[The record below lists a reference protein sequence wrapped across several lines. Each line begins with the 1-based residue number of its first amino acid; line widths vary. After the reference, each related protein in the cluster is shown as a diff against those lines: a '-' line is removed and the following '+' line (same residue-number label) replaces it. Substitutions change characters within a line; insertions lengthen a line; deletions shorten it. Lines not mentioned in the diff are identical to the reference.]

1 MNKTWKR
8 QVFRHTALYTAILMF
23 SHTGGGGGAQAQ
35 TQTQTHKYAI
45 VMNGQNLPEVKWG
58 QDYKK
63 LAQKSN
69 ERQFTHTTNFHI
81 KKNVTLSFNNIDE
94 VVAEKKDVVVF
105 GTATYLPP
113 YGKVSGFDADKL
125 KKRGDALGWIKTTK
139 PGLVGYSYEGVTC
152 QNNYNNASSGCP
164 ELIYKTQFSFGQQGL
179 KKKTTGGLDIA
190 EDKSRDNSP
199 IYKLQDYPGLG
210 VSFNLS
216 SESLVKS
223 IKYNKIIS
231 SFSEG
236 VTQQNGTQNQHKD
249 KNLVYTTGDYQYKN
263 KYSSRY
269 VGQNEHS
276 AIAFYLNA
284 KLHLLDK
291 KNIKNI
297 AQGKTVNLGTLK
309 SYVEPTAE
317 WKNKR
322 QNYFQGNWTFEDKG
336 TVSVKLK
343 LPEVKA
349 GRCVNKNNP
358 NPNAK
363 APSPA
368 LTAPALWFG
377 PVQNGKVQ
385 MYSASVS
392 TYPDSSSSQIF
403 LQNLSRKDDTSKP
416 GRYSLKPLSTSEIKS
431 KEPNFT
437 GRQTIIRLDGRV
449 QQIKLGQSNNEV
461 VGFNGN
467 SNNATFGIVS
477 EGSFMPDTS
486 EWKKVLLP
494 WTVRVFA
501 DDSKFKEFNKEEKD
515 NKPKYSQKYRSRD
528 NGKRERNLG
537 DIVNSPIVA
546 VGGYLATSA
555 NDGMVHIFKKG
566 NGGDE
571 RNYSLKLSYIPG
583 TMPRKDIENKDS
595 TLAKE
600 LRAFA
605 EKGYVGDRYGV
616 DGGFVLRQVNLNGKD
631 HVFMFGAMGFG
642 GRGAYALDL
651 TKADGS
657 DPTKA
662 SLFDVKDNGNNGNNG
677 NNRVELGYTVGTPQ
691 IGKTHNGKYAAFLAS
706 GYATK
711 KIDDPTNKTA
721 LYVYDLENNGNL
733 IKKIEVK
740 DGKGGLS
747 SPTLVDKDLDGTVDI
762 AYAGDRGGKMY
773 RFDLS
778 GQSPDQWTVRP
789 IFEGTKPITSA
800 PAISQLKDKRVVIF
814 GTGSDLSEED
824 VDNMEEQYIY
834 GIFDDDTATTGTVNF
849 SGSGGGLLEQV
860 LSRDNDNKTL
870 FLTDYKRSDGSG
882 SKGWVVKLKDGQ
894 RVTVKPT
901 VVLRTAFVTIRKYND
916 GGCGAETA
924 ILGINTAD
932 GGKLTKKSARP
943 IVPDAN
949 KDVAQYSGHKQT
961 TKGKSIPIGCMQ
973 KGNEIVCPNGYVYDK
988 PVNVRY
994 LDEKKTDGF
1003 STTADG
1009 DAGGS
1014 GIDPAGKRSGKNNR
1028 CFSQKGVRTLLMN
1041 DLDSLDITGPTCGM
1055 KRISWREVFY

>member
-1 MNKTWKR
+1 MNKRKQPEVKSNVPSSIKDKDR
-8 QVFRHTALYTAILMF
+8 EREYTHHP
-23 SHTGGGGGAQAQ
+23 SRGGGGS
-35 TQTQTHKYAI
+35 
-45 VMNGQNLPEVKWG
+45 V
-58 QDYKK
+58 
-63 LAQKSN
+63 
-69 ERQFTHTTNFHI
+69 
-81 KKNVTLSFNNIDE
+81 SFNNTDTL
-94 VVAEKKDVVVF
+94 VSQQSGTAVF

-113 YGKVSGFDADKL
+113 YGKVSGFDADGL
-125 KKRGDALGWIKTTK
+125 EKR
-139 PGLVGYSYEGVTC
+139 
-152 QNNYNNASSGCP
+152 NNAVDWIHTTQAGLAGYAYTDVICRSYQCP
-164 ELIYKTQFSFGQQGL
+164 QLVYKTRFSFDNTGL
-179 KKKTTGGLDIA
+179 AKKANGGGLDIYV
-190 EDKSRDNSP
+190 DKSRDNSP
-199 IYKLQDYPGLG
+199 IYKLKDYPWLG
-210 VSFNLS
+210 VSFNLGVENTVKNGNS
-216 SESLVKS
+216 SNRL
-223 IKYNKIIS
+223 IS
-231 SFSEG
+231 SFSEDNNNQTIVSTTEG
-236 VTQQNGTQNQHKD
+236 SPISLGDQQ
-249 KNLVYTTGDYQYKN
+249 
-263 KYSSRY
+263 R
-269 VGQNEHS
+269 EHT
-276 AIAFYLNA
+276 AMAYYLNA

-291 KNIKNI
+291 KGIKDI
-297 AQGKTVNLGTLK
+297 TGKTVRLGVLK
-309 SYVEPTAE
+309 PSIDVKT
-317 WKNKR
+317 
-322 QNYFQGNWTFEDKG
+322 QNTGLGGILAYWARWDIKDTGQIP
-336 TVSVKLK
+336 VKLG
-343 LPEVKA
+343 LQQVKA
-349 GRCVNKNNP
+349 GRCINKP
-358 NPNAK
+358 NPNKNTK

-377 PVQNGKVQ
+377 PVKDGKAE

-392 TYPDSSSSQIF
+392 TYPDSSSSRIY
-403 LQNLSRKDDTSKP
+403 LQNLKRKTDPNKP
-416 GRYSLKPLSTSEIKS
+416 GRYSLADLTKS
-431 KEPNFT
+431 DIESRQPGFT
-437 GRQTIIRLDGRV
+437 GRQTVIRLDSGV
-449 QQIKLGQSNNEV
+449 QQIKLQGNEV
-461 VGFNGN
+461 ANFNGN
-467 SNNATFGIVS
+467 DGKNDTFGIVS

-494 WTVRVFA
+494 WTVRA
-501 DDSKFKEFNKEEKD
+501 SNDDGQFNTFNKEE
-515 NKPKYSQKYRSRD
+515 NNGKPKYSQKYRSRD
-528 NGKRERNLG
+528 SSKHERNLG

-583 TMPRKDIENKDS
+583 TMPRQYFDNDTSALKDS

-616 DGGFVLRQVNLNGKD
+616 DGGFVLRQVNNLNGQD
-631 HVFMFGAMGFG
+631 RVFMFGAMGFG

-651 TKADGS
+651 TKADDN

-711 KIDDPTNKTA
+711 EITSGDNKTA
-721 LYVYDLENNGNL
+721 LYVYDLENNNGTP
-733 IKKIEVK
+733 IAKIEVK

-762 AYAGDRGGKMY
+762 AYAGDRGGNMY

-778 GQSPDQWTVRP
+778 SDNPSSWTVRT
-789 IFEGTKPITSA
+789 IFQGTKPITSA

-814 GTGSDLSEED
+814 GTGSDLSEDD

-834 GIFDDDTATTGTVNF
+834 GIFDDDTATTGSVNF

-901 VVLRTAFVTIRKYND
+901 VVLRTAFVTIRKYTTD
-916 GGCGAETA
+916 GCGAETA

-943 IVPDAN
+943 IVPAAN
-949 KDVAQYSGHKQT
+949 SKVAQYSGDKKT
-961 TKGKSIPIGCMQ
+961 SSGKSIPIGCME
-973 KGNEIVCPNGYVYDK
+973 KDNGIVCPNGYVYDK

>member
-1 MNKTWKR
+1 MNKTLKR
-8 QVFRHTALYTAILMF
+8 RVFRHTALYAAILMF
-23 SHTGGGGGAQAQ
+23 SHTGGGGAMAQ
-35 TQTQTHKYAI
+35 TYKYAI
-45 VMNGQNLPEVKWG
+45 IMNEGNQLEVKGNGQYSTIK
-58 QDYKK
+58 DKDR
-63 LAQKSN
+63 
-69 ERQFTHTTNFHI
+69 EREYTYHQGRGGGGS
-81 KKNVTLSFNNIDE
+81 VSFNNSDE
-94 VVAEKKDVVVF
+94 LVSRQSGTAVF

-113 YGKVSGFDADKL
+113 YGKVSGFDERKL
-125 KKRGDALGWIKTTK
+125 KERTNALNWIHTTH
-139 PGLVGYSYEGVTC
+139 PGLIGYSYAGVVCRDST
-152 QNNYNNASSGCP
+152 GCP
-164 ELIYKTQFSFGQQGL
+164 KLVYKTQFTFGNSGL
-179 KKKTTGGLDIA
+179 AKKANGGGLDIYV
-190 EDKSRDNSP
+190 DKSRDNSP
-199 IYKLQDYPGLG
+199 IYKLKDHPWLG
-210 VSFNLS
+210 VSFNLGSENTVKNSKS
-216 SESLVKS
+216 S
-223 IKYNKIIS
+223 NKLIS
-231 SFSEG
+231 SFSEDNNNQTIVSTTEG
-236 VTQQNGTQNQHKD
+236 SPISLGDQQREHTAV
-249 KNLVYTTGDYQYKN
+249 VY
-263 KYSSRY
+263 
-269 VGQNEHS
+269 
-276 AIAFYLNA
+276 YLNA

-291 KNIKNI
+291 KQIQNITD
-297 AQGKTVNLGTLK
+297 KTVQLGVLK
-309 SYVEPTAE
+309 PSIDV
-317 WKNKR
+317 R
-322 QNYFQGNWTFEDKG
+322 QQKGANWLSFWASWDIKDTG
-336 TVSVKLK
+336 QIPVKLG
-343 LPEVKA
+343 LQQVKA
-349 GRCVNKNNP
+349 GRCINKPNP
-358 NPNAK
+358 NPNK
-363 APSPA
+363 KDLSPA

-377 PVQNGKVQ
+377 PVKDGKAE

-392 TYPDSSSSQIF
+392 TYPDSSSSRIF
-403 LQNLSRKDDTSKP
+403 LQNLERKTDP
-416 GRYSLKPLSTSEIKS
+416 GRPGRHSLKPLSDTQIKS
-431 KEPNFT
+431 REPNFT

-515 NKPKYSQKYRSRD
+515 NKPKYSQKYRIRD
-528 NGKRERNLG
+528 NNKGERNLG

-546 VGGYLATSA
+546 VGEYLATSA
-555 NDGMVHIFKKG
+555 NDGMVHIFKK
-566 NGGDE
+566 NGGGDD

-583 TMPRKDIENKDS
+583 TMPRKDIENKES

-605 EKGYVGDRYGV
+605 EKSYVGDRYGV
-616 DGGFVLRQVNLNGKD
+616 DGGFVLRQVELSGKK

-651 TKADGS
+651 TKAENGN
-657 DPTKA
+657 PTA
-662 SLFDVKDNGNNGNNG
+662 VSLFDVKNGNNGKNSNNS
-677 NNRVELGYTVGTPQ
+677 NNSVQLGYTVGTPQ
-691 IGKTHNGKYAAFLAS
+691 IGKTHDGKYAAFLAS

-711 KIDDPTNKTA
+711 DINSTENQTA
-721 LYVYDLENNGNL
+721 LYVYDLESSGTL
-733 IKKIEVK
+733 IKKIEVPN
-740 DGKGGLS
+740 GKGGLS
-747 SPTLVDKDLDGTVDI
+747 SPTLVDKDLDGMVDI
-762 AYAGDRGGKMY
+762 AYAGDRGGNMY

-778 GQSPDQWTVRP
+778 GQDPNQWSVRT
-789 IFEGTKPITSA
+789 IFSGNKPITSA

-824 VDNMEEQYIY
+824 VLSTDEQHIY
-834 GIFDDDTATTGTVNF
+834 GIFDNDTNTGTAQDGQGN
-849 SGSGGGLLEQV
+849 GLLEQV
-860 LSRDNDNKTL
+860 LKKDGNTL
-870 FLTDYKRSDGSG
+870 FLSDYKRSNGSG
-882 SKGWVVKLKDGQ
+882 DKGWVVKLEAGQ

-901 VVLRTAFVTIRKYND
+901 VVLRTAFVTIRKYKDN
-916 GGCGAETA
+916 GCGAETA

-943 IVPDAN
+943 IVPEAN
-949 KDVAQYSGHKQT
+949 TAVAQYSGHKKT
-961 TKGKSIPIGCMQ
+961 ANGKSIPIGCME
-973 KGNEIVCPNGYVYDK
+973 KDGGTVCPNGYVYDK